1 MIDETGQAVP
11 SAMTPTLQGWRD
23 GRLFGFL
30 RRLKHRWAGLPPPW
44 RQRVLGLGLGLLL
57 AAGAW
62 AWAWARRAALVVVNA
77 GGEAA
82 WLSVD
87 GDASVELPPT
97 SSEAPRAGVEIALS
111 PGEHRLV
118 VRVAG
123 GAKLDERRATLAPR
137 TRYLYAPVDAEQCFW
152 LQTTSYGQ
160 AEALEAPVR
169 PLSREQRLWALP
181 PLVDAWFVPNPP
193 PNPSDD
199 LSTGGVRVALRQG
212 RCGFPPL

>member
-1 MIDETGQAVP
+1 MIDETRRAVP
-11 SAMTPTLQGWRD
+11 TMTPTLKGWRD
-23 GRLFGFL
+23 GRLFEFW
-30 RRLKHRWAGLPPPW
+30 RRLKRRWAGLPPRW
-44 RQRVLGLGLGLLL
+44 RRRALGVGLG
-57 AAGAW
+57 AAAV
-62 AWAWARRAALVVVNA
+62 AAVWAWARGRRAVVVVVNA

-87 GDASVELPPT
+87 GDASIELPPT
-97 SSEAPRAGVEIALS
+97 SSETPRAGVELALS

-123 GAKLDERRATLAPR
+123 GAKLDDRRATLAPR
-137 TRYLYAPVDAEQCFW
+137 GRYLYAPADAEQCFW

-160 AEALEAPVR
+160 AEAPEAPLR
-169 PLSREQRLWALP
+169 ALPREQRLWALP

-193 PNPSDD
+193 PNPADD

-212 RCGFPPL
+212 RCGFPPP